1 MVNPVSV
8 VNAFRNQ
15 KKIKVPTIWKKG
27 TVAQQRAENRMTH
40 GCSMRQF
47 SGDRVL
53 GTAVSLIA
61 GQFVAAEVS
70 I

>member
-1 MVNPVSV
+1 M
-8 VNAFRNQ
+8 
-15 KKIKVPTIWKKG
+15 
-27 TVAQQRAENRMTH
+27 MD

-61 GQFVAAEVS
+61 RQFVAAEVS
-70 I
+70 VGIEKLLY